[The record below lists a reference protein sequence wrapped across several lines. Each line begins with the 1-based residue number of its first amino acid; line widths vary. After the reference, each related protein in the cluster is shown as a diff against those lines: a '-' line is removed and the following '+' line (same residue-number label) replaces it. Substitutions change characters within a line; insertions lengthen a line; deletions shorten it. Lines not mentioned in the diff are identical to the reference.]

1 MGIYYNWVY
10 IMNIHSSDIAFC
22 TPDELF
28 RRYDKRLI
36 ARLVSDTGV
45 PISDDFALKNDQSLK
60 VALREA
66 SAIVESYAYRGGRYT
81 RDDLIALYQDTT
93 KIGRELLIGLVAS
106 IALYLLW
113 RRRGDPGVPIPNEY
127 KLAEDMLRKL
137 EQGYNIFAFE
147 ETMDT
152 GRRVGAIS
160 NSSFSLNSYRLIA
173 LRRLTGNPFFVS
185 E

>member
-1 MGIYYNWVY
+1 
-10 IMNIHSSDIAFC
+10 MNIHSSDIAFC
-22 TPDELF
+22 TPEELF

-45 PISDDFALKNDQSLK
+45 PITDDFALKNDQTLK
-60 VALREA
+60 VALKEA
-66 SAIVESYAYRGGRYT
+66 SAIVESYTYRGGRYT
-81 RDDLIALYQDTT
+81 KQDLLDLYQDTT

-152 GRRVGAIS
+152 GRKVAAIS
-160 NSSFSLNSYRLIA
+160 NNTFATNSYRLVA
-173 LRRLTGNPFFVS
+173 LRRLTGNPLFLDW
-185 E
+185 